1 MHTVLWPLV
10 TAHRAAMII
19 CPRIFEAGIGA
30 QVVCC
35 VYETHKNNWSPLL
48 VVVYLSVGRVNV
60 SGVLW
65 L

>member
-19 CPRIFEAGIGA
+19 CPRISEAGIGA

-48 VVVYLSVGRVNV
+48 VLLVVLSSV
-60 SGVLW
+60 SFGW
-65 L
+65 SCEC